1 MISGQE
7 FLRDLKEALKIERK
21 HTQLFDQFTA
31 TFQPETIVSWEN
43 LINAWKTDRSHP
55 NPYLESCPCK
65 SLFFLLPFN
74 ILVVVGHCSA
84 WQLRV

>member
-7 FLRDLKEALKIERK
+7 FLRHLKEALEMEKK

-31 TFQPETIVSWEN
+31 TFQPETIVSWER

-55 NPYLESCPCK
+55 NPYLEPSPCK
-65 SLFFLLPFN
+65 SLFFLLLFN
-74 ILVVVGHCSA
+74 IIDHGY
-84 WQLRV
+84 